1 MLKFTKINK
10 ENPSKISAKERVKT
24 FDDVDVDIRPDGS
37 QRYKA
42 KTTSQPCWVVEIKM
56 PRRYVDEFNADVVSV
71 DEDNYID
78 QEKAQNQ
85 GSANNIAGGGG
96 VPPIAPP
103 IGGLGI

>member
-1 MLKFTKINK
+1 MRATG
-10 ENPSKISAKERVKT
+10 EAGEAAM
-24 FDDVDVDIRPDGS
+24 PDF
-37 QRYKA
+37 RKA
-42 KTTSQPCWVVEIKM
+42 
-56 PRRYVDEFNADVVSV
+56 VDEAKAIRAKAGAYALSRSK
-71 DEDNYID
+71 ED